1 MKVLLSVFTLMFF
14 ISCSCGIDEC
24 GYDSGRECNPDV
36 VRQIME
42 TCRAKNM
49 GVKGMENTKNKRITS
64 FTCDPLKNGSDNS
77 PETTKENTPNEKEH
91 NLLKGPVFSDE

>member
-14 ISCSCGIDEC
+14 IGCSCGIDEC
-24 GYDSGRECNPDV
+24 GYDSGRECTPDF
-36 VRQIME
+36 VRKIMD

-64 FTCDPLKNGSDNS
+64 FACNPLKNGSENS
-77 PETTKENTPNEKEH
+77 PETPSDNILKEKEH